1 MESVKKV
8 AVITGGS
15 KGIGTSIVMEFAKAG
30 YDVVFTY
37 NSTMPDSVINA
48 AREAGAE
55 VMAVKCDVS
64 NEAEVVALFKSVEDK
79 FSRLDALVNNA
90 GITNDKLLLRMTTE
104 DFTKVIN
111 TNLTSCFLTT
121 KNAIKVMGRAGGV
134 IVNVSS
140 VVGLMGNAGQSNY
153 CASKAGML
161 GFTKAIAKE
170 YGGRGIRVNA
180 VAPGFIETDMTSK
193 LGDDVKKKYQEQIPM
208 KRFGTSADVAHLCVF
223 LASEK
228 ASYIT
233 GQVITIDG
241 GMYM

>member
-8 AVITGGS
+8 AVITGGA
-15 KGIGTSIVMEFAKAG
+15 KGIGASIVMEFAKIG

-37 NSTMPDSVINA
+37 NSTMPDNVIA
-48 AREAGAE
+48 IAREAGAE

-64 NEAEVVALFKSVEDK
+64 NEAEVVALFKAVEDK
-79 FSRLDALVNNA
+79 FNRLDVLVNNA

-104 DFTKVIN
+104 DFTRVIN

-121 KNAIKVMGRAGGV
+121 KNAIKVMGRAGGA

-170 YGGRGIRVNA
+170 YGSRGIRVNA
-180 VAPGFIETDMTSK
+180 VAPGFIESDMTLK
-193 LGDDVKKKYQEQIPM
+193 LGADLIKKYQEQIPM
-208 KRFGTSADVAHLCVF
+208 KRFGTSADVANLCVF